1 MSVLPNDRYEK
12 ITAVAGQTVFNY
24 DWDVPSAYPGQV
36 KVIWYVLA
44 TQTKTLLTYGVD
56 YTVDVANK
64 RVTLTNA
71 TAAGDT
77 IVLYS
82 GTPEARETDFTGST
96 VNVAAANEAIDNL
109 TWQTQQLAR
118 DVKRCVRVDMV
129 EGIMAGELPSV
140 DARRNKYASWDN
152 DGNLTYDDPVTGI
165 LNDYMRKDANLSD
178 VNDVATSRANLGLGD
193 SATRNVGTTAG
204 TVCAGDDTRFL
215 TQAQKDALTNGG
227 NADAMHIHNGYV
239 ATAEKGAPN
248 GVATLDANSKL
259 PVAQLPSNAV
269 VSTTTSSDSEIALFN
284 GVSGTQI
291 KRSNKLL
298 PAGDIVGTTDAQ
310 TLTNKTI
317 DADNNTVTNL
327 EVDNLKAG
335 VLSTDL
341 SGATSDTE
349 IPSSKATKDY
359 ADTKC
364 ATVHNLGAGVQIAH
378 EGLNGGT
385 AEIRSLI
392 AKDGIQLV
400 QNENDIY
407 LYGVPSETTFPIFD
421 KQGNGANWYKQTIGN
436 HIEYRSFTGS
446 NGVTVAQNG
455 DEIDSSLTNITAQ
468 GDMIVGDAGGEA
480 STLAKG
486 ADNQV
491 LRMDGDDPQWE
502 TLGTMA
508 DQNSDTVNITGGT
521 ISGLTAPLAIAD
533 GGTGLNALGSV
544 SQSMLV
550 NKTANAL
557 AWHEVDCLDIANLK
571 DGLADNTNLNDIT
584 NPGTYW
590 MQNGD
595 TAVNKPADM
604 TSNSIRIT
612 VKQINTNNI
621 IQTVETAISNQH
633 FVRTFQIDSATWSAW
648 VKNYV
653 SPTTTQG
660 DIIVRGAASDER
672 LGIGTAGQVLK
683 VNGTGDGLV
692 WANDAGTA
700 LTTRGDLLTRDAAD
714 EVRLP
719 LGTAGQGLVVNAA
732 GTDPVWGVVD
742 TLDGNITGQ
751 VASGDDLN
759 DYTTFGVYMITNVNT
774 ITNAPAG
781 MSYGGKLT
789 VSNGNGGTVLQKIE
803 GNYGNEQWARCGYS
817 GSWYAW
823 KRMTSPLTTQG
834 DLYVRGA
841 THDERLAIGTSNN
854 KGLLVNAAG
863 TAPEWA
869 PVLGLHYNNAINI
882 PSGADL
888 NTYTTPGLYNIIS
901 HAIGASL
908 LNGPTQPKSDCAM
921 LGWFIVSKMSSTL
934 VLQQYI
940 LYQAGLE
947 YRRYISIGGST
958 GAWFQVLN
966 NGMLATTRPTA
977 TSSAGLDKPSL
988 VIKNYHNHAPGGEAA
1003 DYWYYKY
1010 SDGFIM
1016 QGGMQS
1022 WASATMAHVTKTI
1035 NLPCPYTSNLCGA
1048 MGTLNTLGFD
1058 TTYNATMYLK
1068 SISITQ
1074 IAFALYG
1081 GGSSYPTTG
1090 FYWLS
1095 WGY

>member
-12 ITAVAGQTVFNY
+12 TTAVAGQTVFNY
-24 DWDVPSAYPGQV
+24 DWDVPTAYPGQV
-36 KVIWYVLA
+36 KVIQYVLA
-44 TQTKTLLTYGVD
+44 THTKTTLNYGVD

-71 TAAGDT
+71 AAAGDT

-129 EGIMAGELPSV
+129 EGVMAGELPSV
-140 DARRNKYASWDN
+140 DDRRNKYASWDAQ
-152 DGNLTYDDPVTGI
+152 GNLTYDDPVTGI
-165 LNDYMRKDANLSD
+165 LNDYMRKDQNLSD
-178 VNDVATSRANLGLGD
+178 VANVATARTNLGLGD
-193 SATRNVGTTAG
+193 AATLNVGTTAG
-204 TVCAGDDTRFL
+204 TVAAGNDARFL
-215 TQAQKDALTNGG
+215 SQAQKDALTNGG
-227 NADAMHIHNGYV
+227 NADAMHIHSGYV
-239 ATAEKGAPN
+239 ATADKGAPN
-248 GVATLDANSKL
+248 GVATLDANSKI
-259 PVAQLPSNAV
+259 PNAQLPSNTV
-269 VSTTTSSDSEIALFN
+269 TSVTTSANNEVALFN

-298 PAGDIVGTTDAQ
+298 PNGDVVGTTDAQ

-317 DADNNTVTNL
+317 NADNNTVTEL

-335 VLSTDL
+335 VLNTDL
-341 SGATSDTE
+341 TGAVTNTQV
-349 IPSSKATKDY
+349 PSAQATKMY
-359 ADTKC
+359 ADTKMG
-364 ATVHNLGAGVQIAH
+364 ALNNLGAGAQV
-378 EGLNGGT
+378 GNRLNNGT
-385 AEIRSLI
+385 LELRTLV

-407 LYGVPSETTFPIFD
+407 IYATDEQLFPNFN
-421 KQGNGANWYKQTIGN
+421 KQGNGADWLVDVQGQDIN
-436 HIEYRSFTGS
+436 YRSFTGS
-446 NGVTVAQNG
+446 NGITITQNA
-455 DEIDSSLTNITAQ
+455 DEIDTSLTNITAQ

-571 DGLADNTNLNDIT
+571 DGLADNTNLNTIT
-584 NPGTYW
+584 TPGTYW
-590 MQNGD
+590 MQNGA
-595 TAVNKPADM
+595 TAVNKPATM

-683 VNGTGDGLV
+683 VNGDGDGLV

-742 TLDGNITGQ
+742 TLDANITGQ

-803 GNYGNEQWARCGYS
+803 GNYGNEQWARCGYN
-817 GSWYAW
+817 GDWYAW
-823 KRMTSPLTTQG
+823 KRMTSPLTTRG

-841 THDERLAIGTSNN
+841 TYDERLAIGTANN
-854 KGLLVNAAG
+854 QGLLVNAAG

-869 PVLGLHYNNAINI
+869 PVLGLHYNNAIEI

-888 NTYTTPGLYNIIS
+888 NTYTTPGLYLVKT

-908 LNGPTQPKSDCAM
+908 LNGPAQPTTSTAM
-921 LGWFIVSKMSSTL
+921 LGWFIVSKITST
-934 VLQQYI
+934 VTLQQYI
-940 LYQAGLE
+940 LYQEGLE
-947 YRRYISIGGST
+947 YRRYVG

-977 TSSAGLDKPSL
+977 TSSAGLDKPSI
-988 VIKNYHNHAPGGEAA
+988 VVENYHVHNPSGNLY

-1016 QGGMQS
+1016 QGGSETWSSQQVH
-1022 WASATMAHVTKTI
+1022 ATKTI
-1035 NLPCPYTSNLCGA
+1035 NLPKAYSNNFCGA
-1048 MGTLNTLGFD
+1048 LGTFIATGNTS
-1058 TTYNATMYLK
+1058 TYGVTMTVQSVSL
-1068 SISITQ
+1068 TQ
-1074 IAFALYG
+1074 LQFNMYAS
-1081 GGSSYPTTG
+1081 GSNYYTTG
-1090 FYWLS
+1090 YYWLS

>member
-12 ITAVAGQTVFNY
+12 TIAVAGQTVFNY

-36 KVIWYVLA
+36 KVIQYVLA
-44 TQTKTLLTYGVD
+44 TQTKTTLTYGVD

-71 TAAGDT
+71 AAAGDT

-96 VNVAAANEAIDNL
+96 VSVSAANEAIDNL

-129 EGIMAGELPSV
+129 EGIMPGELPSV
-140 DARRNKYASWDN
+140 DDRKNKYASWDAQ
-152 DGNLTYDDPVTGI
+152 GNLTYDDPVTGI
-165 LNDYMRKDANLSD
+165 LNDYMRKDQNLSD
-178 VNDVATSRANLGLGD
+178 VANVATARTNLGLGD
-193 SATRNVGTTAG
+193 AATRNIGTTAG
-204 TVCAGDDTRFL
+204 TVAAGNDGRFL

-227 NADAMHIHNGYV
+227 DANAMHTHSGYI

-248 GVATLDANSKL
+248 GVATLDANSKI
-259 PVAQLPSNAV
+259 PNAQLPDTAV
-269 VSTTTSSDSEIALFN
+269 TSATNVSTNNEVVLFN
-284 GVSGTQI
+284 GVGGTQI

-298 PAGDIVGTTDAQ
+298 PNGDVVGTTDAQ

-317 DADNNTVTNL
+317 DADNNTVSNL

-335 VLSTDL
+335 VLNTDL
-341 SGATSDTE
+341 TGATSDTQV
-349 IPSSKATKDY
+349 PSSKATKDY

-364 ATVHNLGAGVQIAH
+364 YRVHNLGTGVQVGH
-378 EGLNGGT
+378 EGLNYGT
-385 AEIRSLI
+385 AELRTLI

-407 LYGVPSETTFPIFD
+407 VYGVPSETTFPIFD
-421 KQGNGANWYKQTIGN
+421 KQGNGAQWYKQTIGN
-436 HIEYRSFTGS
+436 HVEYRSFTGS

-455 DEIDSSLTNITAQ
+455 DEIDSSLTNITQQ
-468 GDMIVGDAGGEA
+468 GDMIVGDNTGTA

-486 ADNQV
+486 ADDQIM
-491 LRMDGDDPQWE
+491 RMNGDDPNWE
-502 TLGTMA
+502 TPGTMI
-508 DQNSDTVNITGGT
+508 DQNSDNVNITGGAMAGVT
-521 ISGLTAPLAIAD
+521 ITGGTVSGLDDAIAIAD
-533 GGTGLNALGSV
+533 GGTGQTTKQDAFDALSPLTTEGDLITYDGVNNVRLGLGNAGEVL
-544 SQSMLV
+544 
-550 NKTANAL
+550 KTNAT
-557 AWHEVDCLDIANLK
+557 E
-571 DGLADNTNLNDIT
+571 DGLEW
-584 NPGTYW
+584 GV
-590 MQNGD
+590 G
-595 TAVNKPADM
+595 
-604 TSNSIRIT
+604 
-612 VKQINTNNI
+612 
-621 IQTVETAISNQH
+621 
-633 FVRTFQIDSATWSAW
+633 
-648 VKNYV
+648 YV

-660 DIIVRGAASDER
+660 DLIVRGAADDER

-683 VNGTGDGLV
+683 VNGTGDGLI

-700 LTTRGDLLTRDAAD
+700 LTTRGDLLTRDDTD

-719 LGTAGQGLVVNAA
+719 LGTAGKGLVVNAA

-742 TLDGNITGQ
+742 TLDGNITGN

-759 DYTTFGVYMITNVNT
+759 NYTTFGVYMINNVNT

-781 MSYGGKLT
+781 MVYGGKLT

-803 GNYGNEQWARCGYS
+803 GNYGNEQWARSGYN
-817 GSWYAW
+817 GLWYAW

-841 THDERLAIGTSNN
+841 THDERLAIGTANH
-854 KGLLVNAAG
+854 GLFVNSAG
-863 TAPEWA
+863 TALEYG
-869 PVLGLHYNNAINI
+869 PVLGLYYNNATNI

-888 NTYTTPGLYNIIS
+888 NTYTTPGLYIVTS

-908 LNGPTQPKSDCAM
+908 LNGPAQPTGSTAM
-921 LGWFIVSKMSSTL
+921 LGWFIVSRMTSTL

-940 LYQAGLE
+940 LYQEGLE
-947 YRRYISIGGST
+947 YRRYISSGSIGS
-958 GAWFQVLN
+958 WFQVLN
-966 NGMLATTRPTA
+966 NGMLASTKPTT
-977 TSSAGLDKPSL
+977 TSTAGLDKPSL
-988 VIKNYHNHAPGGEAA
+988 VIENYHNHAPGGEAA

-1016 QGGMQS
+1016 QGGLQTWS
-1022 WASATMAHVTKTI
+1022 SATVHATKTI
-1035 NLPCPYTSNLCGA
+1035 NLPCPYTSNICGA
-1048 MGTLNTLGFD
+1048 MGTLNTIGI
-1058 TTYNATMYLK
+1058 TSTYNATMYLN
-1068 SISITQ
+1068 SISISQ
-1074 IAFALYG
+1074 IVFSLWG
-1081 GGSSYPTTG
+1081 GGSTYPTTG